1 MSAQTDDIV
10 EVRSVT
16 VGRWMVEVSIQ
27 CPVHHRNPASS
38 PPALSAW
45 SWIPFKVLR
54 SRRLGRFSSVV
65 RNHVES
71 MVFDVEEWLCD
82 WEEEF
87 LWGFLIMLLT
97 VRGSSI
103 YLRSTCELAKDKL
116 NLKLFEL
123 LIKLVL
129 DVDGVC

>member
-1 MSAQTDDIV
+1 
-10 EVRSVT
+10 
-16 VGRWMVEVSIQ
+16 
-27 CPVHHRNPASS
+27 
-38 PPALSAW
+38 
-45 SWIPFKVLR
+45 
-54 SRRLGRFSSVV
+54 
-65 RNHVES
+65 